1 MCKFKGCETI
11 SFAVLVLF
19 KVACMWARIPKF
31 FRSFYFIFTSLF
43 LVWMVFFD
51 SNDFITQYQMSKNL
65 SDLEAQ
71 KSFYLGKIDSVEQ
84 DRKELLSNSELLEKY
99 AREKYMMKKPGEDLF
114 IIVKKEPI
122 KQ

>member
-1 MCKFKGCETI
+1 M
-11 SFAVLVLF
+11 L
-19 KVACMWARIPKF
+19 ARIPKF

-71 KSFYLGKIDSVEQ
+71 KDFYLGKIDSVQQ
-84 DRKELLSNSELLEKY
+84 DREELLSNSELLEKY
-99 AREKYMMKKPGEDLF
+99 AREKYMMKKPNEDLF
-114 IIVKKEPI
+114 IIVQKE
-122 KQ
+122 K